1 MHYFTKT
8 EKKPVLS
15 VLMKESHHRT
25 VRNAED
31 LVNQD
36 EFAWLIDETLGIVE
50 FMKRSPEGST
60 WRKVI
65 DDVTFLK
72 WVNNTQWIGACHN
85 TTTRDARSFA
95 SICGIND
102 IKYLISLDYGET
114 GKCNYYKTDDI
125 FGNSPAAI
133 AFPVCVT
140 ISV

>member
-1 MHYFTKT
+1 MTDNSCKRRKT
-8 EKKPVLS
+8 TLKKDNKVDAKKKKKPSSIPVKNS
-15 VLMKESHHRT
+15 PVES
-25 VRNAED
+25 D
-31 LVNQD
+31 
-36 EFAWLIDETLGIVE
+36 
-50 FMKRSPEGST
+50 

-65 DDVTFLK
+65 DDVTVLD

-140 ISV
+140 VSV